1 MSADTDDPEGDAPG
15 YAPHDPPLA
24 VLDVVRDREDDEAT
38 DAVVV
43 NTPPVAAKDWT
54 AYADV
59 SVADDNPEYDRDAEV
74 IVVAFRAELHE
85 ARPEFTD
92 TNNALQLGEADDV
105 DTYAFP
111 PGRLRRVASICPD
124 DGEERHGSG
133 AGADSEGDT
142 PADPSRGE
150 VVEEDGLRADLDA
163 IAGAVEELN
172 VDSVAVDTFRE
183 AVVVEKLGVEYLISA
198 DGSVDD
204 DDRVGEAL
212 EEAAEAVV
220 DG

>member
-1 MSADTDDPEGDAPG
+1 MSADTDGPEADGPG

-54 AYADV
+54 AYGSV
-59 SVADDNPEYDRDAEV
+59 SVAEDNPEYDDEAEV
-74 IVVAFRAELHE
+74 IIVAFRDELAE
-85 ARPEFTD
+85 ARPDFTY
-92 TNNALQLGEADDV
+92 TNDALQLAQADDV
-105 DTYAFP
+105 DTFAFP
-111 PGRLRRVASICPD
+111 PGRLRRVASICPKND
-124 DGEERHGSG
+124 EERDGTDT
-133 AGADSEGDT
+133 GADTEGDT

-150 VVEEDGLRADLDA
+150 AVEEDGLRAGLDA

-183 AVVVEKLGVEYLISA
+183 AVVVEKLGVEYLIHA

-220 DG
+220 DE